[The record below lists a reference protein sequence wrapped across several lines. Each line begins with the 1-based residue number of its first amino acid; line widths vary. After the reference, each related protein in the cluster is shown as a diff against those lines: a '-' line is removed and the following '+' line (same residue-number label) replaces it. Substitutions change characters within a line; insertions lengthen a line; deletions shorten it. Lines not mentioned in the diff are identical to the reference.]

1 MEHKKAKKAVKM
13 AEQAME
19 LMALEEAMAEAG
31 EADLQPE
38 DGYINPMGRIGTVP
52 PTTYSLGN
60 MLNGTTTQSV
70 INPET

>member
-1 MEHKKAKKAVKM
+1 MEHKKAKKAKKM